1 MNPTEAAAHIRTA
14 CNAITVEMMKILPA
28 ARALGDKAAQD
39 EIIKAQFAL
48 TTSVETIKKQLK
60 KLEGQDTKLM

>member
-1 MNPTEAAAHIRTA
+1 MTPAEATEQIRKA
-14 CNAITVEMMKILPA
+14 CNAMTVEMMKVLPA
-28 ARALGDKAAQD
+28 ARALADKAVQD

-48 TTSVETIKKQLK
+48 TTNVEIIKKQLK

>member
-1 MNPTEAAAHIRTA
+1 MTPTEATEQIRKA
-14 CNAITVEMMKILPA
+14 CNAMTVEMMKILPA
-28 ARALGDKAAQD
+28 SRALGDRAVQD

-48 TTSVETIKKQLK
+48 TTNVEIIKKQLK